1 VPALLSTAVA
11 LISLAAI
18 ASGFNLVRMKE
29 SFGWVEHTNE
39 VLRTIGG
46 VERALLQAES
56 EERGFVLTGD
66 NSYLDNYN
74 RAQVQTI
81 VQLDALRQLT
91 SDNPSQTQRIDA
103 LRPKVDARMEEFKR
117 VIALGPT
124 RPNEV
129 LALMQTARAW
139 QLTPQIE
146 EGLAQMRQSE
156 LSLLDQRRR
165 TANHVALLTTFFA
178 VVTGILAL
186 ASAAIGAFLWQR
198 QRSMSELQE
207 RERRL
212 HELQS
217 ELLHLSRIGSMGEM
231 ASALAHEL
239 NQPISAVT
247 NYVRGS
253 KRIVENISDER
264 AAVLREALDKAAE
277 QALRAGQVVKRL
289 REFMTYGETERRVES
304 IKKIVEEACALALM
318 VAKEQSVRVSY
329 ALDPAVDSVLVD
341 KIQIQQVLLNLV
353 RNAIEAMQSCERRE
367 LVISTMPAPDDMT
380 AITVAD
386 TGPGIDPHV
395 MAKLF
400 QPFVSTKARGMGV
413 GLSIS
418 RTIIESHG
426 GRITCELDPNGGTIF
441 RLTLRG
447 ATKADTDFE

>member
-1 VPALLSTAVA
+1 
-11 LISLAAI
+11 
-18 ASGFNLVRMKE
+18 
-29 SFGWVEHTNE
+29 
-39 VLRTIGG
+39 
-46 VERALLQAES
+46 
-56 EERGFVLTGD
+56 
-66 NSYLDNYN
+66 
-74 RAQVQTI
+74 
-81 VQLDALRQLT
+81 
-91 SDNPSQTQRIDA
+91 
-103 LRPKVDARMEEFKR
+103 
-117 VIALGPT
+117 
-124 RPNEV
+124 
-129 LALMQTARAW
+129 MQTTRAR

-165 TANHVALLTTFFA
+165 TANYVALLTTFFA
-178 VVTGILAL
+178 AVTGILAL

-198 QRSMSELQE
+198 QRSTSELQE

-217 ELLHLSRIGSMGEM
+217 ELLHLSRISSMGEM

-264 AAVLREALDKAAE
+264 GVVLREALDKAAE

-289 REFMTYGETERRVES
+289 REFMAYGETERRVES
-304 IKKIVEEACALALM
+304 IKNIVEEACALALM

-367 LVISTMPAPDDMT
+367 LVISTEPAPDGMT

-395 MAKLF
+395 RAKLF
-400 QPFVSTKARGMGV
+400 QPFVSTKAQGMGV

-426 GRITCELDPNGGTIF
+426 GRLTCEPDPNGGTIF
-441 RLTLRG
+441 RLTLRR
-447 ATKADTDFE
+447 AIAADTDFE